1 MKRILI
7 VKTSSLGDVIHGL
20 PAASDIRLHLPDAL
34 IDWVVE
40 EPYAP
45 LVALHPAV
53 RRTVCVALRRWR
65 RALFSGTT
73 WREIGEFRR
82 RLGEEPYDA
91 VIDLQGLVKSAVMA
105 RVARGSHHGFDAA
118 TAREW
123 LAACFYDVTH
133 PVARGCHAVE
143 RNRTLTAEALGF
155 SIDKHVDYGIAAPLP
170 GARQAKPY
178 CVLLH
183 MSSRRDKLWPE
194 AAWIETGRAL
204 AARGLECVLPWG
216 SDEERLRSERI
227 ARELDRALVPPFER
241 LDRLAG
247 LLGGASAV
255 VGVDTGLTHLAGA
268 LDRPLAA
275 IYCGTDPRLTGV
287 YGARRAKNL
296 GGPRAQPSP
305 KEVLQALESM
315 GAF

>member
-1 MKRILI
+1 MTRILI

-20 PAASDIRLHLPDAL
+20 PAASDIRRHLPDAR

-40 EPYAP
+40 EAYAP

-53 RRTVCVALRRWR
+53 RRIVSVALRRWR
-65 RALFSGTT
+65 RALLSGAT
-73 WREIGEFRR
+73 WKEIGEFRHGFER
-82 RLGEEPYDA
+82 EPYDA
-91 VIDLQGLVKSAVMA
+91 VIDLQGLVKSAVIA
-105 RVARGSHHGFDAA
+105 RAARGSHHGFDAA
-118 TAREW
+118 TARER

-133 PVARGCHAVE
+133 GVARGQHAVE
-143 RNRTLTAEALGF
+143 RNRMLAAQALGYG
-155 SIDKHVDYGIAAPLP
+155 IDESVDYGIAAPRMEAP
-170 GARQAKPY
+170 QARPY

-183 MSSRRDKLWPE
+183 MTSRDEKLWPE
-194 AAWIETGRAL
+194 AAWIEIGRAL
-204 AARGLECVLPWG
+204 VARGLECVLPWG
-216 SDEERLRSERI
+216 SEEECRRSERI
-227 ARELDRALVPPFER
+227 AHELDRARVPPFER
-241 LDRLAG
+241 LDRLAA
-247 LLGGASAV
+247 LLGGAAAV

-296 GGPRAQPSP
+296 GGVGTQPSP
-305 KEVLQALESM
+305 EEVLRALESV